1 MDSDRSAADPEGD
14 SERIQDKSPSPNG
27 KGKPV
32 RINPD
37 LTVTEIHK
45 GVRPGDTYVRRHEPY
60 SRLFRRAGP
69 GRFVATEEVSRPL
82 SALERVYRRIKTIL
96 IGRPLESAAE
106 MQERLSKFKALAV
119 FSSDAISS
127 VAYATGEIMFVLAV
141 AGAAVLSLTIGISA
155 AIALLLFVVAY
166 SYRQTILAY
175 PNGGGSYVVTK
186 ENIGTRAGLVAAA
199 ALLIDYI
206 LTVAVSI
213 SAGTDAITSAL
224 PVLRPFTTEIAL
236 FFVGIMT
243 LINLRGVTESGS
255 VFAIPTYTFMF
266 SLGGMILLGFA
277 GYVFGWQIRPV
288 APPLPAQEPLTLFLV
303 LTAFSAGA
311 VAMSGTEAISNGVPA
326 FKSPESKNAATTLT
340 VMASILATF
349 FISISVLAV
358 WFNVNPVAEET
369 VMSQLGRMIY
379 GEGILYYIFQ
389 LATMGILVVAA
400 NTAFAGF
407 PRLASILARDN
418 FMPHQFAFRGDRL
431 AFSFGI
437 GALGAV
443 AAILVLIFQGDT
455 HALIPLYAVGVFLA
469 FTMSQSGMVLHWRKL
484 KTPGWK
490 RNAVIN
496 GVGAV
501 MTLLILSIA
510 ALTKFTHGAWIVM
523 VLIPLLV
530 GAFSMINRHYS
541 RVAEQLR
548 IQAGQLPPATLNQ
561 FVIVPLDTV
570 NYASLRALSFARS
583 MSAQIVALHIS
594 TDSER
599 ALKVQERMRHYA
611 PDIELVILDS
621 PYRQFVRP
629 MMAYI
634 EALHQQSPDA
644 MVTIILPEFIP
655 AHTWERFLHGGTAQ
669 RLRRAFETHPNVAV
683 VLVPY
688 LLDD

>member
-1 MDSDRSAADPEGD
+1 
-14 SERIQDKSPSPNG
+14 
-27 KGKPV
+27 
-32 RINPD
+32 
-37 LTVTEIHK
+37 
-45 GVRPGDTYVRRHEPY
+45 
-60 SRLFRRAGP
+60 
-69 GRFVATEEVSRPL
+69 
-82 SALERVYRRIKTIL
+82 
-96 IGRPLESAAE
+96 
-106 MQERLSKFKALAV
+106 
-119 FSSDAISS
+119 
-127 VAYATGEIMFVLAV
+127 
-141 AGAAVLSLTIGISA
+141 
-155 AIALLLFVVAY
+155 
-166 SYRQTILAY
+166 
-175 PNGGGSYVVTK
+175 
-186 ENIGTRAGLVAAA
+186 
-199 ALLIDYI
+199 
-206 LTVAVSI
+206 
-213 SAGTDAITSAL
+213 
-224 PVLRPFTTEIAL
+224 
-236 FFVGIMT
+236 
-243 LINLRGVTESGS
+243 
-255 VFAIPTYTFMF
+255 
-266 SLGGMILLGFA
+266 
-277 GYVFGWQIRPV
+277 
-288 APPLPAQEPLTLFLV
+288 
-303 LTAFSAGA
+303 
-311 VAMSGTEAISNGVPA
+311 MSGTEAISNGVPA

-599 ALKVQERMRHYA
+599 ALKVQERMRQYA